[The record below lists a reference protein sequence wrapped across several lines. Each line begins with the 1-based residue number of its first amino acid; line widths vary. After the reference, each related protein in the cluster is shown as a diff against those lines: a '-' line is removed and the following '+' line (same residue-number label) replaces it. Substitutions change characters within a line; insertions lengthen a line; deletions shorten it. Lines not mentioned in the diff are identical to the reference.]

1 MRTLILIFTAGMF
14 ATGCVSQQVHR
25 VNNTQLTQ
33 AAETLPEATLLDVGV
48 VVFDT
53 GIPDDPTVDVP
64 GAFPRLREAE
74 ARFMPYQLKN
84 TMQAS
89 GYWGAVRVV
98 PAPATSSDLL
108 VFGRIRQSDGD
119 MLDLDIRAEDATGR
133 EWLNRRYRQRIVA
146 SAYNTS
152 ADPYQDVFNQIVNDL
167 VEARRGLDAQEL
179 ARIRQ
184 VAELRFAGDLTPDA
198 FGDYVVQNRQGR
210 YEIRRL
216 PAEDDPMMRRALQIR
231 QREHMFVDTL
241 DGYYG
246 NFFHEV
252 GDDYDRW
259 RKVARDEAE
268 AVRELRSSARWR
280 TGLGIAAVVGAIVYD
295 NRSNNTS
302 MVERVARDVAIYGGI
317 EAIRSGAQKRREAGF
332 HEAAMNEITNA
343 FQGAVRPILV
353 DMQGTTVRLTGS
365 AEAQYEEWQRLMREL
380 YAAETGFIDEMEIYS
395 EALPEV
401 EAEAAP
407 VADVAPVVLEEL
419 RMPQDAEAAGSASPD
434 EAAADESRVGSDSNA
449 GANDARAQLRP
460 GGG

>member
-1 MRTLILIFTAGMF
+1 MKTLILIFTAGIF

-25 VNNTQLTQ
+25 VNNTQLEQ
-33 AAETLPEATLLDVGV
+33 AAETLPEATLLDAGV

-98 PAPATSSDLL
+98 PAPSNSSDLL
-108 VFGRIRQSDGD
+108 VFGKILHSDGD
-119 MLDLDIRAEDATGR
+119 TLELDIRAEDATGR

-146 SAYNTS
+146 SAYTTT

-167 VEARRGLDAQEL
+167 VAARQALEAEDL
-179 ARIRQ
+179 ARIRA
-184 VAELRFAGDLTPDA
+184 VAELRFAADLTPDA
-198 FGDYVVQNRQGR
+198 FGDYVMQDQQGV

-216 PAEDDPMMRRALQIR
+216 PAEGDPMMRRALQIR

-246 NFFHEV
+246 NFYHEV
-252 GDDYDRW
+252 GEDYDQW

-295 NRSNNTS
+295 NRSNNS
-302 MVERVARDVAIYGGI
+302 SVLEGVARDVAIFGGI
-317 EAIRSGAQKRREAGF
+317 EAIRSGARKRREAGF
-332 HEAAMNEITNA
+332 HEAAMNEITDA

-380 YAAETGFIDEMEIYS
+380 YAAETGFIDEMDIYT

-401 EAEAAP
+401 ETQLTPVVIEMLQMSQDAQPVNGAP
-407 VADVAPVVLEEL
+407 EEVAP
-419 RMPQDAEAAGSASPD
+419 DASPT
-434 EAAADESRVGSDSNA
+434 GSDSNA
-449 GANDARAQLRP
+449 DSNALGNGTRAQLRP
-460 GGG
+460 GAG